1 MKIFTNFRSQRI
13 HLSTCSNF
21 TRGQTHRYI
30 LWLNKPPRRHR
41 MIVWSHWKK
50 TLSSSSAAATFLS
63 RNVKAAVAGRSR
75 CKFLRRNT
83 SRLRRYQWE
92 RERLWRFLRRWAHRS
107 RVVRGKE
114 WGRCDGDAF
123 DLLKH
128 FTFLLV
134 HFATSLLSALNSPC
148 N

>member
-1 MKIFTNFRSQRI
+1 MSMKLFTNFRSQRI

-50 TLSSSSAAATFLS
+50 TLSSLSAAATFLS

-92 RERLWRFLRRWAHRS
+92 RERDSDGFYVDELIDLALYAEKSEDDATATLSIYLNILLFFS
-107 RVVRGKE
+107 RAL
-114 WGRCDGDAF
+114 C
-123 DLLKH
+123 H
-128 FTFLLV
+128 FSSFRT
-134 HFATSLLSALNSPC
+134 
-148 N
+148 